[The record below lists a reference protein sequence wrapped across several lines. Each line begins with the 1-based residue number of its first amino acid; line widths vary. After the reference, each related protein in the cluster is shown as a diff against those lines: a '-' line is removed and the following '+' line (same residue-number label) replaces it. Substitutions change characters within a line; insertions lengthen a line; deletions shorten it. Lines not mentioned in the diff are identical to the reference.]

1 MPNIETIVRQI
12 NREIVPQFE
21 EKLRAYLAEQDKE
34 WLIEQIVR
42 LTLDAHSLQEMD
54 RKHYKEEENRK
65 RAEFGE
71 RVKQLALNDNKLH
84 EFIDAYRKINREELI
99 AKGFLLDNAP
109 PKGGEM
115 LGDEFRTE
123 KGKQLLQQAKDM
135 LFALLFGDAE
145 FNAVFERDHRE
156 LLSLTVPR
164 MKIEALNFMK
174 ATTEIDALGTWQ
186 DPKGTASDSRA
197 DYILMEIEYGEVQ
210 GEHIGEGI
218 ISALKVIN
226 NLEVN
231 EKILYARMSEIEQST
246 LVSQKLMK
254 IQ

>member
-1 MPNIETIVRQI
+1 MSTIETIIRQI

-21 EKLRAYLAEQDKE
+21 EKLRAYLEQQDKE

-42 LTLDAHSLQEMD
+42 LSLDAHSLQEMD
-54 RKHYKEEENRK
+54 RRHYREEENRK
-65 RAEFGE
+65 RAEFSE
-71 RVKQLALNDNKLH
+71 RVQQLALDGEKLN
-84 EFIDAYRKINREELI
+84 EFIAAYRKITREELV
-99 AKGFLLDNAP
+99 AKGYLLESAP

-115 LGDEFRTE
+115 VTDESRTPA
-123 KGKQLLQQAKDM
+123 GNDLLQRAKDV
-135 LFALLFGDAE
+135 LFSLLFGDAE
-145 FNAVFERDHRE
+145 SNVELERDHRE

-164 MKIEALNFMK
+164 MKTEALNFMK
-174 ATTEIDALGTWQ
+174 ATTEIDVLGTWQ

-197 DYILMEIEYGEVQ
+197 DYVLMEIEYGEMKDERV
-210 GEHIGEGI
+210 GEGI
-218 ISALKVIN
+218 VSALKIIN
-226 NLEVN
+226 NLEIN

>member
-1 MPNIETIVRQI
+1 MPTIETIVRQI
-12 NREIVPQFE
+12 NRE
-21 EKLRAYLAEQDKE
+21 
-34 WLIEQIVR
+34 
-42 LTLDAHSLQEMD
+42 
-54 RKHYKEEENRK
+54 
-65 RAEFGE
+65 
-71 RVKQLALNDNKLH
+71 
-84 EFIDAYRKINREELI
+84 ELI
-99 AKGFLLDNAP
+99 ANGFLLNTAP
-109 PKGGEM
+109 LKGG
-115 LGDEFRTE
+115 GTISDEFLTE

-145 FNAVFERDHRE
+145 FNAAFERDHRE

-164 MKIEALNFMK
+164 IKVDALNFMK

-210 GEHIGEGI
+210 GEHIGEDV

-231 EKILYARMSEIEQST
+231 EKILYARMSEIEQSM